1 MDKKPKEKTKP
12 NAHYKKKKKNSEERN
27 ERRGRGRV

>member
-12 NAHYKKKKKNSEERN
+12 NAHYKKKKKKL
-27 ERRGRGRV
+27 GREK